1 MPRIASKKKEYKIS
15 DLTKYIRNEMYSQGI
30 QQREMAEKL
39 DISQPQLSHKL
50 KNSIF
55 SYKDLLIIFSF
66 LKTEDEEILK
76 IMKM

>member
-50 KNSIF
+50 KNNIF